1 MIVAAN
7 TVLGDTWRIGVTLVA
22 LGVIGGFWYLIVSN
36 ITPFPSARA
45 APGADSSDDGDLDG
59 DAPSVPQRKYPR
71 LTPSRYP
78 KIQRFSVRCDIVLFV
93 WIVLEGVIVVPIM
106 LIKYGLH

>member
-22 LGVIGGFWYLIVSN
+22 LLIIGVFWYLIVSN
-36 ITPFPSARA
+36 ITPF
-45 APGADSSDDGDLDG
+45 SSGQGRPDGDSADG
-59 DAPSVPQRKYPR
+59 TEDARRGLGPRPRRYPQ
-71 LTPSRYP
+71 LSPSRYP
-78 KIQRFSVRCDIVLFV
+78 KVQRFSVRCDIVLFI
-93 WIVLEGVIVVPIM
+93 WIVLEGVIVVPLM

>member
-7 TVLGDTWRIGVTLVA
+7 TVLGDTWRIAVTLLA

-36 ITPFPSARA
+36 ITPFPSARPA
-45 APGADSSDDGDLDG
+45 SAQDDDGDPGAD
-59 DAPSVPQRKYPR
+59 AVPAQRYPR
-71 LTPSRYP
+71 LSASRYP
-78 KIQRFSVRCDIVLFV
+78 KIQRFSVSCDIVLFI

>member
-7 TVLGDTWRIGVTLVA
+7 TVLGDTWRIAVTLVA

-36 ITPFPSARA
+36 ITPFPSARP
-45 APGADSSDDGDLDG
+45 APGGDGNG
-59 DAPSVPQRKYPR
+59 DAPSEPQRKYPR
-71 LTPSRYP
+71 LSASRYP
-78 KIQRFSVRCDIVLFV
+78 KIQRFSVTCDVVLFI